1 MSELLE
7 TEDTILCIKTQGVQV
22 LPSVYVTMCD
32 IVFGGNTFTHHGVK
46 ASLST
51 DLDTP

>member
-7 TEDTILCIKTQGVQV
+7 TEDTIFCIKTQGIEV
-22 LPSVYVTMCD
+22 LPSVYVTLCD
-32 IVFGGNTFTHHGVK
+32 IVFGGNTFTHHDVK

-51 DLDTP
+51 DLDIP

>member
-7 TEDTILCIKTQGVQV
+7 TEDTIFCIKTQGVQV

-32 IVFGGNTFTHHGVK
+32 IVFGVNTFTHHDVK
-46 ASLST
+46 ARLT
-51 DLDTP
+51 IDLDTP